1 MGIVVTDM
9 LISGWLLG
17 LAIALPVGPLITE
30 LIRRGLAGGF
40 WKAWQVGLG
49 AAASHVILVAL
60 TLLGVVTLLDR
71 PFWHVLLGVLGA
83 CVLGWLGW
91 QAILTGAAAVP
102 AVQAEPSGHP
112 FTAGFAIGIAN
123 PITLLWFLTAGGALI
138 LGTGASRSGG
148 LAVAFGAGFV
158 CGILCWDTVM
168 AALSGFGRRW
178 MGRTAMRALN
188 MIAGVVF
195 WGFAVRLALRVVAVV
210 R

>member
-1 MGIVVTDM
+1 M
-9 LISGWLLG
+9 SGWLLG

-60 TLLGVVTLLDR
+60 TLLGVITLLDS
-71 PFWHVLLGVLGA
+71 PFWHVLLGITGVL
-83 CVLGWLGW
+83 VLGWLGV
-91 QAILTGAAAVP
+91 QAIRTGAASP
-102 AVQAEPSGHP
+102 ATAAAEPHGHP
-112 FTAGFAIGIAN
+112 FAAGFAIGIGN

-138 LGTGASRSGG
+138 MGSDAGRSAG
-148 LAVAFGAGFV
+148 LAVAFGASFV
-158 CGILCWDTVM
+158 CGVLCWDTVM

-178 MGRTAMRALN
+178 MRRGAVRALN
-188 MIAGVVF
+188 LIAGVVF
-195 WGFAVRLALRVVAVV
+195 WGFAVRLFLRLLTYA